1 MNSTPGIDALGVD
14 TGLHG
19 AWAVVGGDS
28 GLGTFGLMPVK
39 NGKCDWGAW
48 CVKCQ
53 YLLKTVDVA
62 IVEQPLAITPM
73 SRQSIATT
81 WANYAAVVTG
91 LLAAGFR
98 VVVVRPRTWQ
108 RRAYWGVA
116 GKGKQRS
123 FAAARKLLGV
133 KLTHDGVAD
142 AALIAWWW
150 LHRRGG

>member
-1 MNSTPGIDALGVD
+1 MMSGEVLGVD

-19 AWAVVGGDS
+19 AWAVVGAK
-28 GLGTFGLMPVK
+28 GLGAFGLMPVK

-48 CVKCQ
+48 CLVSVK
-53 YLLKTVDVA
+53 LRKTLDLAV
-62 IVEQPLAITPM
+62 VEQPLAITPM
-73 SRQSIATT
+73 SRQSVATT

-91 LLAAGFR
+91 LLAVGFR

-108 RRAYWGVA
+108 RRAYWGVT

-123 FAAARKLLGV
+123 FAAARKLLGA

-150 LHRRGG
+150 LHRRG